1 MNRKPYFDDISL
13 FIATSTLALNPT
25 FSGTAPG
32 APSDAWATARRLT
45 ALALRAWAVAFERW
59 CVNRQRAAQARQD
72 LANMGE
78 RELRDIGLSPGDV
91 STAVERSW
99 SRSSSL

>member
-1 MNRKPYFDDISL
+1 MNRKPYFDDSSL
-13 FIATSTLALNPT
+13 FIATSRLALNPT

-32 APSDAWATARRLT
+32 ASSDAWATARHLT
-45 ALALRAWAVAFERW
+45 ALALRAWAIAFERW
-59 CVNRQRAAQARQD
+59 RVSRQRKAQARQD

-91 STAVERSW
+91 STAAEKSW
-99 SRSSSL
+99 SRGSSL

>member
-1 MNRKPYFDDISL
+1 MNRKPYFDDLSL
-13 FIATSTLALNPT
+13 LSASPELSMNPA
-25 FSGTAPG
+25 FSRGAAG
-32 APSDAWATARRLT
+32 APADGWATARHLT

-59 CVNRQRAAQARQD
+59 RLGRQRAAQARQD

-91 STAVERSW
+91 ATAVEKSW
-99 SRSSSL
+99 SRGSTL